1 MPAPPSAI
9 SSEPSPTISDAA
21 EAAVEAITGAAN
33 QDITFSLE
41 LTQDQKDIREWVHGF
56 AADVVRPAAH
66 EWDEKEQTPWPII
79 QEAAKIGLY
88 GFEGLAQFFADP
100 TGLTL
105 PIVNEELFWG
115 DAGIGMSIMG
125 TALAVAAIF
134 GQGSG
139 EQIGEWIPRCFGTP
153 DEVKVAAFCA
163 SEPNAGSDVSGVRT
177 RAKFDE
183 AANEWV
189 INGQKAWATN
199 GGIAD
204 VHVVIATV
212 DPELGS
218 RGHAAFLVP
227 MSEAKGIS
235 QGSKVSK
242 HGLRASH
249 TADVFLDDCRV
260 PTGYVLGGKD
270 KLDER
275 IARVREGKKSK
286 SQAAMQTFESSRP
299 TVGAQALG
307 IARAAYEYALD
318 YAKEREQFGRKII
331 ENQSIAF
338 TLARMKMEI
347 DAARLLVWR
356 ASWMGRSGITL
367 RERRGLDEQAEG
379 GRGRRVGDRAGDP
392 DPRRQRLHAR
402 VPRRALAPRREDL
415 RHLRGHRRDPA
426 ARDRARDL
434 GDADS
439 VARRRRSA
447 SNRLLVVLGGA
458 ADGSRAA
465 E

>member
-1 MPAPPSAI
+1 MPAPTSTV
-9 SSEPSPTISDAA
+9 SSTPDAA
-21 EAAVEAITGAAN
+21 PGVATGAAEEAVEAIAGAAG
-33 QDITFSLE
+33 QDVTFSLE
-41 LTQDQKDIREWVHGF
+41 LTQDQKDIRDWVHGF
-56 AADVVRPAAH
+56 AEDVVRPAAH

-88 GFEGLAQFFADP
+88 GFEGLAQFFSDP

-139 EQIGEWIPRCFGTP
+139 EQIGEWIPRCFGTEN
-153 DEVKVAAFCA
+153 DIKVAAFCA
-163 SEPNAGSDVSGVRT
+163 SEPNAGSDVSNLRT

-183 AANEWV
+183 ATGEWV

-199 GGIAD
+199 GGISD

-218 RGHAAFLVP
+218 KGHAAFVVP

-260 PTGYVLGGKD
+260 PAGYVLGGKE

-275 IARVREGKKSK
+275 LARVREGKKGN

-299 TVGAQALG
+299 TVGSQALG

-318 YAKEREQFGRKII
+318 YSKEREQFGRKII
-331 ENQSIAF
+331 DNQSIAF

-356 ASWMGRSGITL
+356 ASWMGRNQV
-367 RERRGLDEQAEG
+367 RFENAEG
-379 GRGRRVGDRAGDP
+379 SMSKLKSGEVAVWVTERAI
-392 DPRRQRLHAR
+392 QI
-402 VPRRALAPRREDL
+402 
-415 RHLRGHRRDPA
+415 
-426 ARDRARDL
+426 
-434 GDADS
+434 
-439 VARRRRSA
+439 
-447 SNRLLVVLGGA
+447 LGGNGYTREFPVERWHRDA
-458 ADGSRAA
+458 KIYDIFEGTAEIQQMVISRAISGMPGLFGASGSRS
-465 E
+465 